1 MNLNTIRNDLENTA
15 GRVNEFI
22 LSYLEGSPK
31 ELYSASCHYISSG
44 GKRLRP
50 FIVLK
55 YCELFGGN

>member
-31 ELYSASCHYISSG
+31 ELYSASGHYISSG

-50 FIVLK
+50 FIVL
-55 YCELFGGN
+55 